1 MGFNPRLR
9 AEHFPRR
16 VATVEPIE
24 EAENMANTYTA
35 LHYHVVFSTKNRVA
49 YIKPEIESRVWAYI
63 GGVARAHKMT
73 ALQVGGVEDHIHVLV
88 MAPAALSPSQ
98 IAQRLKG
105 DSSKWIHEEFPGL
118 RGFAWQDGYGAFT
131 VSKSN
136 LPDVIRYIE
145 NQREHHQQNTF
156 QEEYL
161 DFLNKHGIDYDERY
175 VWG

>member
-1 MGFNPRLR
+1 
-9 AEHFPRR
+9 
-16 VATVEPIE
+16 
-24 EAENMANTYTA
+24 
-35 LHYHVVFSTKNRVA
+35 
-49 YIKPEIESRVWAYI
+49 
-63 GGVARAHKMT
+63 
-73 ALQVGGVEDHIHVLV
+73 

-98 IAQRLKG
+98 IAQYLKG
-105 DSSKWIHEEFPGL
+105 DSSKWIHEEFPEL

-145 NQREHHQQNTF
+145 RQRKHHQRRTF

-175 VWG
+175 VCG

>member
-1 MGFNPRLR
+1 
-9 AEHFPRR
+9 
-16 VATVEPIE
+16 
-24 EAENMANTYTA
+24 MANTYTA
-35 LHYHVVFSTKNRVA
+35 LYYHIVFSTKNRVA
-49 YIKPEIESRVWAYI
+49 YIKPEIESRLWAYI
-63 GGVARAHKMT
+63 GGVARAHKIT
-73 ALQVGGVEDHIHVLV
+73 ALQVGGTEDHIHALV
-88 MAPAALSPSQ
+88 MAPAAFSPSQ
-98 IAQRLKG
+98 IAQYLKG
-105 DSSKWIHEEFPGL
+105 DSSKWIHEEFPEL

-145 NQREHHQQNTF
+145 SQREHHHQRTF

>member
-1 MGFNPRLR
+1 
-9 AEHFPRR
+9 
-16 VATVEPIE
+16 
-24 EAENMANTYTA
+24 MANTYTA
-35 LHYHVVFSTKNRVA
+35 LYYHTVFSTKNRVA
-49 YIKPEIESRVWAYI
+49 YVKPEIESRVWAYI

-73 ALQVGGVEDHIHVLV
+73 ALQVGGIEDHIHALV
-88 MAPAALSPSQ
+88 MAPAAFSPSQ
-98 IAQRLKG
+98 IAQYLKG
-105 DSSKWIHEEFPGL
+105 DSSKWIHEEFPEL

-145 NQREHHQQNTF
+145 SQREHHRQKTF

-161 DFLNKHGIDYDERY
+161 DFLIKHGIDYDERY